1 MIKTQTS
8 PQKIFFWN
16 MMGSLSSALISV
28 FLLMVV
34 SRVLS
39 TLDSDI
45 YAFAYSLGNMLVVVG
60 LFQVRNFQATD
71 ITQKY
76 SFSEYFLVRL
86 ITCFAM
92 MAIAVAYLALT
103 DYDAYK
109 SQVIFYITLYR
120 ASDAF
125 SDLYQGLFQ
134 QHERLDIAGKSLSFR
149 NAILSILFTIVVV
162 LTHRLLLAIQLV
174 CLVSFVFILFY
185 DVRKSLYFDKI
196 AFRQL
201 SQLSLL
207 KDGIKLMKESL
218 PLFLNGFLLI
228 YIYNEP
234 KYALDALTGLGKVE
248 LGSQT
253 IFNILFMPAF
263 VMNLMMLFFRPLIT
277 QMAIY
282 ISKKQ
287 LADFRKLQIRL
298 FFYLFGAGL
307 LVLLGSALLG
317 IPFLSFLYGIKLSD
331 YWVAFMLIM
340 VGGAVGSFSTAI
352 DNILT
357 AMRCQNYLLIPYVG
371 SFCASLLMTNHLV
384 ASYQILGASLS
395 FVLTMLIWL
404 ILSIAVYL
412 FTKKKVEK
420 GDL

>member
-92 MAIAVAYLALT
+92 MAIAVVYLALT

-174 CLVSFVFILFY
+174 CLVSFIFILFY

-298 FFYLFGAGL
+298 FF
-307 LVLLGSALLG
+307 
-317 IPFLSFLYGIKLSD
+317 
-331 YWVAFMLIM
+331 
-340 VGGAVGSFSTAI
+340 
-352 DNILT
+352 
-357 AMRCQNYLLIPYVG
+357 
-371 SFCASLLMTNHLV
+371 
-384 ASYQILGASLS
+384 
-395 FVLTMLIWL
+395 
-404 ILSIAVYL
+404 
-412 FTKKKVEK
+412 
-420 GDL
+420 

>member
-1 MIKTQTS
+1 MIKTQTTL
-8 PQKIFFWN
+8 QKVFFWN

-45 YAFAYSLGNMLVVVG
+45 YAFSYSLGNMMVVVG

-86 ITCFAM
+86 ITCFIM
-92 MAIAVAYLALT
+92 VAITVTYLVST
-103 DYDAYK
+103 SYDAYK
-109 SQVIFYITLYR
+109 IQIIFYITLYR
-120 ASDAF
+120 VSDAL

-149 NAILSILFTIVVV
+149 NTILSILFTVIVIT
-162 LTHRLLLAIQLV
+162 THRLLLAIQLV
-174 CLVSFVFILFY
+174 CLLSFAFIFFY
-185 DVRKSLYFDKI
+185 DVRKSLYFDRV
-196 AFRQL
+196 AVRQL
-201 SQLSLL
+201 SNPSLL
-207 KDGIKLMKESL
+207 KAGFKLMKESF
-218 PLFLNGFLLI
+218 PLFLNGFLII

-234 KYALDALTGLGKVE
+234 KYVLDALTGLGKVE
-248 LGSQT
+248 LGAQT

-287 LADFRKLQIRL
+287 LDNFKRLQIRL

-307 LVLLGSALLG
+307 IILIGSALLG
-317 IPFLSFLYGIKLSD
+317 IPFLNILYGVELSN
-331 YWVAFMLIM
+331 YWMSFMLIM
-340 VGGAVGSFSTAI
+340 VGGAIGSFSTAI

-357 AMRCQNYLLIPYVG
+357 AMRCQKYLLIPYVG
-371 SFCASLLMTNHLV
+371 SFCASLLMTGYLV
-384 ASYQILGASLS
+384 ESYQILGASLS

-404 ILSIAVYL
+404 ILSIAVYM